1 MRRILLRLAT
11 ILFSGF
17 IIHTTSE
24 NGISA
29 PVPSGMVQVWV
40 KAEKDHV
47 GPLYI
52 VTQGHEQK
60 IAEEAIA
67 AWIIHDGAA
76 IVYSA
81 PDGAG
86 GYENEGQSL
95 YLYKVRT
102 RTHRKI
108 MADYFTIDHVTEIK
122 TKSRKRTLLVEMHDS
137 GLGASHV
144 AVVDPLRG
152 EVFVQSKVR
161 LLTQSDDH
169 IVLGFYRDE
178 DWEVMGTANRKIQ
191 PYKTA
196 RYNLNLLLKRR
207 VIIRKP
213 SP

>member
-1 MRRILLRLAT
+1 M
-11 ILFSGF
+11 SS
-17 IIHTTSE
+17 H
-24 NGISA
+24 A
-29 PVPSGMVQVWV
+29 PPGGVRAWV
-40 KAEKDHV
+40 KAEKGHV

-52 VTQGHEQK
+52 VTHGHEQK
-60 IAEEAIA
+60 IAAEAIA
-67 AWIIHDGAA
+67 AWAIHDGAE

-102 RTHRKI
+102 GARRKI
-108 MADYFTIDHVTEIK
+108 MADYFTIDHVTEVK
-122 TKSRKRTLLVEMHDS
+122 TKLRKTALLVEMHDS

-161 LLTQSDDH
+161 LLTQRDNC
-169 IVLGFYRDE
+169 IILGFYRDE
-178 DWEVMGTANRKIQ
+178 DWEVIGTATQKVQ

-196 RYNLNLLLKRR
+196 RYDLDRLLKRR
-207 VIIRKP
+207 VIVRKP
-213 SP
+213 GP